1 MQENQ
6 KLARCHRFRRYTLP
20 RFFDASAAGG
30 VVRAWGWAHRRGL
43 ASVPLRLESVM
54 CALVLVPEAVG
65 ARGGDGRW
73 RDRCSRRRS
82 GSRTCCRQFGALARC
97 LEGRLGMQI
106 STVIRQCRYIQSYG
120 RDPELAASINTARTY
135 CYCTPVFP
143 DHHPV
148 SDTRVHHA

>member
-54 CALVLVPEAVG
+54 CALVLLLEAVG

-73 RDRCSRRRS
+73 RDRSARRRS
-82 GSRTCCRQFGALARC
+82 GSRTCCRQFRGRARYAHMYSHTAGIMRSRHILLLCAHATIAHLAC
-97 LEGRLGMQI
+97 A
-106 STVIRQCRYIQSYG
+106 T
-120 RDPELAASINTARTY
+120 RTRPLIPMY
-135 CYCTPVFP
+135 T
-143 DHHPV
+143 
-148 SDTRVHHA
+148 TRNLL